1 MTLRSLTAVALC
13 AISLTVLTMPASFA
27 GPNGHANEHA
37 GNGGGNGNGNGG
49 GNGDGNGNGNG
60 NGNGGSGDKGTA
72 TPHAVVRQYAL
83 ANGLKQGDVAKTLKS
98 WNSLNA
104 NPKAFLNNLDNPNS
118 LKGKQAQYICDNATS
133 QTALTDFTD
142 LGGDPNNPPTAQDAT
157 DAQAYLDALALLGEN
172 DAQTVVDAPEG
183 TYSDAEIAAA
193 NTVLDSTLTAESAQ
207 AVLDQRAAWLA
218 YEGSAQQASDSF
230 AAASVSYHGTTDLT
244 ALRKTVDGIIAL
256 KGLDTSTLCDT
267 SVAAAQ

>member
-1 MTLRSLTAVALC
+1 MTMRSFAAILLCTVGLAAMTAPVAL
-13 AISLTVLTMPASFA
+13 A

-37 GNGGGNGNGNGG
+37 GNGGGNGNGNAGGNGG
-49 GNGDGNGNGNG
+49 GNGGDH
-60 NGNGGSGDKGTA
+60 GNGGTATA

-142 LGGDPNNPPTAQDAT
+142 LNGDPNNPPTAQDAT
-157 DAQAYLDALALLGEN
+157 DAQDYLDSLALLGE
-172 DAQTVVDAPEG
+172 DDPQTVVDAPDG

-193 NTVLDSTLTAESAQ
+193 NTVLNSQFNDADSAQ

-218 YEGSAQQASDSF
+218 YQGSAQQASDLF

-244 ALRKTVDGIIAL
+244 DLRKTVDGIIAL
-256 KGLDTSTLCDT
+256 KGLDTSALCNT
-267 SVAAAQ
+267 SVASAQ